1 MKKAVVLLFAAVLT
15 AASADS
21 APPLSVAV
29 FVRNAHEETPN
40 VFSLDIFGKD
50 SGLPREEAVAALGP
64 AIAGCL
70 AERDIPACLPSSPP
84 PEGLAF
90 ATTFPVPSPDSGE
103 ADAAK
108 AAGTA
113 LRVDAIALVGVV
125 GTGIVHAFAQDG
137 CITEYT
143 LNTTLRVLAASNG
156 LPCVERDI
164 WAPGAEGPE
173 RIRGVAQQ
181 VAEAIAEFALP

>member
-1 MKKAVVLLFAAVLT
+1 MKKAVVFLFASVLA

-21 APPLSVAV
+21 APQFSVAV
-29 FVRNAHEETPN
+29 FVRNAHEEPPN
-40 VFSLDIFGKD
+40 VFSLDLFGKD
-50 SGLPREEAVAALGP
+50 SGLPREEAIAALGP

-70 AERDIPACLPSSPP
+70 AERDIPACLPSSPA

-90 ATTFPVPSPDSGE
+90 ATTFPVPASGE
-103 ADAAK
+103 ADAAR
-108 AAGTA
+108 AAGAA
-113 LRVDAIALVGVV
+113 LGVDAIALVGVV
-125 GTGIVHAFAQDG
+125 GTGVVHAFAKDG

-164 WAPGAEGPE
+164 WAPGAGGPE
-173 RIRGVAQQ
+173 RIHGVAQQ